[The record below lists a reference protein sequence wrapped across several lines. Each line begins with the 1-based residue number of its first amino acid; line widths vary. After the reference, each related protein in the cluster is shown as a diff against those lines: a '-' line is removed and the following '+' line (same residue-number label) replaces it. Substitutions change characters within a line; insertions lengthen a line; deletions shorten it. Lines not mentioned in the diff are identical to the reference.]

1 MLKEENINYLHDISR
16 TLTLSGEIEFED
28 LKNLL
33 LICFYVLTEEETSVL
48 MKSYLIT
55 ILKEIIEIENNL
67 KQNNN
72 SEKKLF
78 DFKDHLSELLHYR
91 ILPIAKG
98 ETSK

>member
-1 MLKEENINYLHDISR
+1 MLKEEIINYLHDISR
-16 TLTLSGEIEFED
+16 ALTLSGEIEFED

-33 LICFYVLTEEETSVL
+33 LICFYILIEEETSVL
-48 MKSYLIT
+48 IKSYLIT

-72 SEKKLF
+72 SENKL
-78 DFKDHLSELLHYR
+78 DLKEHLSELLHYR

-98 ETSK
+98 EILK